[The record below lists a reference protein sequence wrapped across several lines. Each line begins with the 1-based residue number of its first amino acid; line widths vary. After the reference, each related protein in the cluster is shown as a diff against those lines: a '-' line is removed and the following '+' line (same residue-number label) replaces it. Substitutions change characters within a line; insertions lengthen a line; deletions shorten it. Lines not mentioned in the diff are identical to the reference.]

1 MLLHTYILYILF
13 YKISIIYPHWLFN
26 FRIPA
31 FFKWY
36 LTNMSTILPILA
48 CTDIFIT
55 ITHHFYIFQ
64 MDMTIWSNL
73 VSKLDHISLYFSNQ
87 ITPTFSMS
95 LMDLKKWGGM
105 YDSYENVSERFRTF
119 TYFVRTFLT
128 YLSTDLGSTR
138 NIETSVSSNRL
149 PKRLVLV
156 IHGAVWAEAH
166 VAYEATVPCVAG
178 ISS

>member
-1 MLLHTYILYILF
+1 
-13 YKISIIYPHWLFN
+13 
-26 FRIPA
+26 
-31 FFKWY
+31 
-36 LTNMSTILPILA
+36 
-48 CTDIFIT
+48 
-55 ITHHFYIFQ
+55 
-64 MDMTIWSNL
+64 
-73 VSKLDHISLYFSNQ
+73 
-87 ITPTFSMS
+87 MS

-128 YLSTDLGSTR
+128 YLSMDLGSTR
-138 NIETSVSSNRL
+138 NIERSVSSNRL

-166 VAYEATVPCVAG
+166 VAYEAAVPCVAG